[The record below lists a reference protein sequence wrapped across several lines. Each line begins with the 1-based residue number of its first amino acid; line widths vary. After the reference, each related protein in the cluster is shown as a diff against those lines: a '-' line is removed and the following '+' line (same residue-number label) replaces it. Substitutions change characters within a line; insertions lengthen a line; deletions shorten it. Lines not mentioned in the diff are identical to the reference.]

1 MQLFE
6 HKLAREGYRQEYK
19 QHHMQARNQ
28 DELCP
33 ERLLAG
39 FVAQPLP
46 GGYRAGCSANQ
57 RQHQQD
63 FFRKPPLTVD
73 RAVLVP
79 CEHGECHQVDAGQVQ
94 D

>member
-28 DELCP
+28 DELRP

-39 FVAQPLP
+39 FVAQLEFQNEVQHPRLDMISGRLEKP
-46 GGYRAGCSANQ
+46 EECCSGNISS
-57 RQHQQD
+57 
-63 FFRKPPLTVD
+63 FEL
-73 RAVLVP
+73 
-79 CEHGECHQVDAGQVQ
+79 
-94 D
+94 

>member
-46 GGYRAGCSANQ
+46 GGYRAGWFRQPAPASA
-57 RQHQQD
+57 R
-63 FFRKPPLTVD
+63 FFQEAAID
-73 RAVLVP
+73 R
-79 CEHGECHQVDAGQVQ
+79 
-94 D
+94 